1 MATIIVISEKYIL
14 NVITYSKH
22 LNNLDSGIMILLKQL
37 TFFLAAN
44 NTFPSPAPHV
54 LAQET
59 PYIERG

>member
-1 MATIIVISEKYIL
+1 
-14 NVITYSKH
+14 
-22 LNNLDSGIMILLKQL
+22 MILLKQL